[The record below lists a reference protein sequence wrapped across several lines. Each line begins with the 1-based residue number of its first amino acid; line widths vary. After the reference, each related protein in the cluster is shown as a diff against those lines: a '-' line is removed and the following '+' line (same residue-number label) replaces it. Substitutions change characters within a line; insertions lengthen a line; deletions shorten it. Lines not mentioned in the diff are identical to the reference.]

1 MGPIQASFT
10 AKDRETNQGM
20 PPGYGG
26 EFAISTAILTV
37 HGSRAPLALPQ
48 PMGPFF
54 VSPSAEV
61 FSRQK
66 GLNRYTLESVLAG
79 PNRIRN
85 LTDKGVELRWLP

>member
-1 MGPIQASFT
+1 LTQLALGNSRHPGPIQASFT

-48 PMGPFF
+48 P
-54 VSPSAEV
+54 SPTT
-61 FSRQK
+61 K
-66 GLNRYTLESVLAG
+66 N
-79 PNRIRN
+79 
-85 LTDKGVELRWLP
+85 